1 MLPLLKRGSKGKA
14 VRVLQAMLGFTG
26 DDLDGSFGWHTM
38 SAVIEAQKKAFP
50 NDKSEWDGEVGP
62 KTWKALI
69 NTL

>member
-1 MLPLLKRGSKGKA
+1 
-14 VRVLQAMLGFTG
+14 MLGFTG
-26 DDLDGSFGWHTM
+26 DDLDGSFGWHTFN
-38 SAVIEAQKKAFP
+38 AVVEAQKKAFP